1 MNFEYVMFNQCAIN
15 NQSVVHVTYPPSNLM
30 FGSGSIV
37 GNDDPLGGQGHNG
50 VGGGGGLLVT
60 AGLLVAAGLLVMGPS
75 AGTTL
80 RLLNLAQVAQGEGTG
95 GEGGLQ
101 LQGQV
106 PAQQRKK
113 VKLSQWPRG

>member
-15 NQSVVHVTYPPSNLM
+15 NQSVVHVTSPPSNLM

-50 VGGGGGLLVT
+50 GGLLVT
-60 AGLLVAAGLLVMGPS
+60 AGLLAAAGLLVMGPS

-80 RLLNLAQVAQGEGTG
+80 CLLNLAQVAQGEGTG
-95 GEGGLQ
+95 GEGGLL

>member
-37 GNDDPLGGQGHNG
+37 GNDDHNG
-50 VGGGGGLLVT
+50 VGGDGGLLVT
-60 AGLLVAAGLLVMGPS
+60 VGLLVAAGLLVMGPS

-95 GEGGLQ
+95 GEGGLL